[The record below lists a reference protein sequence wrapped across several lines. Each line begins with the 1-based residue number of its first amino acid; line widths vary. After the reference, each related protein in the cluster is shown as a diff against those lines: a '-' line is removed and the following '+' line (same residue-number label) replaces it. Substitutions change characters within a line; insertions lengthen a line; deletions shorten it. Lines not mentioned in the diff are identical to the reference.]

1 MKIYAHRGSSIA
13 HPELTMVAYK
23 AALDDG
29 ADGFECDVRLTKDN
43 QLVLWHDADMQ
54 RIAGNAAR
62 IADST
67 FNEIK
72 SHYPQVITLDQ
83 LLVFARDNKK
93 ELAIETKHPVPS
105 ASAVEKKV
113 MHLLGQEKTVADIH
127 LMSFSWLA
135 LEIIRKIEPQ
145 QKTVAL
151 LHDTFSFA
159 MRRFTSAQS
168 IGPGIT
174 AFRQKPHLNQDPRNL
189 FVWTVDDAD
198 DMRFCADNGVDVL
211 ITNTPSFARSVLGYN
226 Y

>member
-13 HPELTMVAYK
+13 HPELTMAAYK
-23 AALDDG
+23 AAVDDG

-54 RIAGNAAR
+54 RAAGNAAR

-67 FNEIK
+67 FKEIK
-72 SHYPQVITLDQ
+72 SSYPQAISLED
-83 LLVFARDNKK
+83 LLILARDNKK

-105 ASAVEKKV
+105 GSAVEKKI
-113 MHLLGQEKTVADIH
+113 MQLLAQEKTVTDIH
-127 LMSFSWLA
+127 VMSFSWLA
-135 LEIIRKIEPQ
+135 LENIRKIDPQ

-151 LHDTFSFA
+151 LHDRYSFA
-159 MRRFTSAQS
+159 MRRFTSAQA

-174 AFRQKPHLNQDPRNL
+174 TFRKKPHLNQDPRNL
-189 FVWTVDDAD
+189 FIWTVDDAD

-211 ITNTPSFARSVLGYN
+211 ITNTPSYARSVLGYN
-226 Y
+226 

>member
-1 MKIYAHRGSSIA
+1 MKIYAHRGSSIE
-13 HPELTMVAYK
+13 HPELTMAAYK
-23 AALDDG
+23 AAIADG
-29 ADGFECDVRLTKDN
+29 ADGFECDVRLTKDD

-54 RIAGNAAR
+54 RIAGNSAR

-67 FNEIK
+67 FKEIK
-72 SHYPQVITLDQ
+72 SHYPQAMRLEE
-83 LLVFARDNKK
+83 LLILARDNKK
-93 ELAIETKHPVPS
+93 ELAIETKHPVPT

-113 MHLLGQEKTVADIH
+113 MRLLAQEKQVADIH
-127 LMSFSWLA
+127 VMSFSWLA
-135 LEIIRKIEPQ
+135 LENIRKIDPE

-174 AFRQKPHLNQDPRNL
+174 AFRKKPHLNQDPRNL
-189 FVWTVDDAD
+189 FIWTVDDAD

-226 Y
+226 

>member
-1 MKIYAHRGSSIA
+1 MA
-13 HPELTMVAYK
+13 AYK
-23 AALDDG
+23 AAIDDG

-54 RIAGNAAR
+54 RVAGNSAR

-67 FNEIK
+67 FKEIK
-72 SHYPQVITLDQ
+72 SHYPQAMTLEQ
-83 LLVFARDNKK
+83 LLILARDNKR

-113 MHLLGQEKTVADIH
+113 MRLLGQEKHSADIH
-127 LMSFSWLA
+127 VMSFSWLA
-135 LEIIRKIEPQ
+135 LENIRKIDPQ

-174 AFRQKPHLNQDPRNL
+174 AFRKKPQLNQDPRNL
-189 FVWTVDDAD
+189 FIWTVDDAD

-211 ITNTPSFARSVLGYN
+211 ITNTPSYARSVLGYN
-226 Y
+226 